1 MKTMNMI
8 RATILVG
15 ILGAS
20 PASAGIST
28 VSGTRDAYPIR
39 NEKVYGEEGTRDA
52 YPIRNQKVYD
62 GVRTRDAYPIRNQK
76 VYDGVRTRD
85 AYPIRNQK
93 VYDGVR
99 TRDAYPI
106 RNEKVYGEEN
116 AASQSW
122 LRRWL
127 GPFSVFF
134 AGN

>member
-28 VSGTRDAYPIR
+28 VSATRDAYPIR

-62 GVRTRDAYPIRNQK
+62 GVRTRDAYPIRN
-76 VYDGVRTRD
+76 
-85 AYPIRNQK
+85 
-93 VYDGVR
+93 
-99 TRDAYPI
+99 
-106 RNEKVYGEEN
+106 EKVYGEEN
-116 AASQSW
+116 TASQSW

-127 GPFSVFF
+127 GPFSIFF

>member
-52 YPIRNQKVYD
+52 YPIRDQRVYD
-62 GVRTRDAYPIRNQK
+62 
-76 VYDGVRTRD
+76 
-85 AYPIRNQK
+85 
-93 VYDGVR
+93 
-99 TRDAYPI
+99 
-106 RNEKVYGEEN
+106 EEN
-116 AASQSW
+116 TASRSW
-122 LRRWL
+122 LRRWGGSQSL
-127 GPFSVFF
+127 FVRLM
-134 AGN
+134 AYVR

>member
-39 NEKVYGEEGTRDA
+39 NEKVYGEE
-52 YPIRNQKVYD
+52 
-62 GVRTRDAYPIRNQK
+62 
-76 VYDGVRTRD
+76 
-85 AYPIRNQK
+85 
-93 VYDGVR
+93 
-99 TRDAYPI
+99 
-106 RNEKVYGEEN
+106 N